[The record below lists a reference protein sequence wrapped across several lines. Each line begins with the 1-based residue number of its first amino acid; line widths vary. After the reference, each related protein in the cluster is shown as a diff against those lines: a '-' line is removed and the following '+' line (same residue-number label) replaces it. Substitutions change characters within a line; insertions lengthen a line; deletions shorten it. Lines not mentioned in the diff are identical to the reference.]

1 MEENALNQKRK
12 GRNWAVYSDERI
24 AFVENL
30 QNQEF
35 GEAMKLEHFLMMV
48 CLRGQATVNIEGR
61 TYDMRA
67 YDALICHPN
76 IILGKSVASMDFDFR
91 CICLSK
97 EYLKQLTMIPSEN
110 TWDVMMF
117 LEKSPVLSLTPD
129 EVKDFCLYYDLMR
142 SRLTGTARRHSKE
155 LVDALLTAFLIELHD
170 VLDRFADFRPQ
181 PYSAGSNVFRNFLS
195 LLSSSYPKSR
205 SVAYYADKLCL
216 TPKYLSTVCKEVSGE
231 TASELINRYVV
242 KDIDFLLKQRGR
254 SVKEIC
260 NELEFPNLSFF
271 GRYVKKHL
279 GLSPKQ
285 YREKVLGKG
294 N

>member
-1 MEENALNQKRK
+1 MEENTINLNNNT
-12 GRNWAVYSDERI
+12 GNWAVYSDERI

-30 QNQEF
+30 QTLERV
-35 GEAMKLEHFLMMV
+35 EPVKLDAFLMMV
-48 CLRGQATVNIEGR
+48 CLRGQATASIEGK
-61 TYDMRA
+61 TYEVRPH
-67 YDALICHPN
+67 DALICHPN
-76 IILGKSVASMDFDFR
+76 IMLGKSMASMDFDFR

-97 EYLKQLTMIPSEN
+97 EYLQQLSVISPDN

-117 LEKSPVLSLTPD
+117 LEKSPVLALTPD
-129 EVKDFCLYYDLMR
+129 EVKGFCLYYDLMR
-142 SRLTGTARRHSKE
+142 SRLMGPPRRHRKE
-155 LVDALLTAFLIELHD
+155 LVDALSAAFLYEFSD
-170 VLDRFADFRPQ
+170 VLDRFADFRQQ

-205 SVAYYADKLCL
+205 SVSYYADKLCL

-254 SVKEIC
+254 SIKEIC

-285 YREKVLGKG
+285 YREKVLGKER
-294 N
+294 

>member
-1 MEENALNQKRK
+1 MEEKTINLNNNT
-12 GRNWAVYSDERI
+12 GNWAVYSDERI

-30 QNQEF
+30 QNLERV
-35 GEAMKLEHFLMMV
+35 EPMKLEHFLMMV
-48 CLRGQATVNIEGR
+48 CLRGQATVNIEGK
-61 TYDMRA
+61 TYEIRPH
-67 YDALICHPN
+67 DALICHPN
-76 IILGKSVASMDFDFR
+76 IILGKSSASMDLDFR

-97 EYLKQLTMIPSEN
+97 EYLQQLSVITPDN

-117 LEKSPVLSLTPD
+117 LEKSPVLALTPD
-129 EVKDFCLYYDLMR
+129 EVKGFCLYYDLMR
-142 SRLTGTARRHSKE
+142 SRLMGSPRRHRKE
-155 LVDALLTAFLIELHD
+155 LVDALLAAFLYEFSD
-170 VLDRFADFRPQ
+170 VLDRYADFRQQ

-205 SVAYYADKLCL
+205 SVSYYADKLCL

-254 SVKEIC
+254 SIKEIC

-294 N
+294 D

>member
-1 MEENALNQKRK
+1 MEENALNQKHK
-12 GRNWAVYSDERI
+12 ERNWAVYSDERI

-195 LLSSSYPKSR
+195 LLSSSYPKPR

>member
-1 MEENALNQKRK
+1 MENGQKKLYVCEESRTIY
-12 GRNWAVYSDERI
+12 ADEQI
-24 AFVENL
+24 VFIENL
-30 QNQEF
+30 QDVDRMGF
-35 GEAMKLEHFLMMV
+35 VKLEHFVMIV
-48 CLRGQATVNIEGR
+48 CLRGHATINIEGSPHDIR
-61 TYDMRA
+61 PN
-67 YDALICHPN
+67 DALICRPN
-76 IILGKSVASMDFDFR
+76 IILGDSMTSMDFDFR

-97 EYLKQLTMIPSEN
+97 DYVQQLPLISNEN
-110 TWDVMMF
+110 TWDVLMF
-117 LEKSPVLSLTPD
+117 FEKSPVLSLTSD

-142 SRLTGTARRHSKE
+142 SRLQNPRIRYRKE
-155 LVDALLTAFLIELHD
+155 LLSALLTAFLYEFGS
-170 VLDRFADFRPQ
+170 VVDRFADFRPQ
-181 PYSAGSNVFRNFLS
+181 PFSAGSNVFRNFLS

-285 YREKVLGKG
+285 YREKVLGKED
-294 N
+294 